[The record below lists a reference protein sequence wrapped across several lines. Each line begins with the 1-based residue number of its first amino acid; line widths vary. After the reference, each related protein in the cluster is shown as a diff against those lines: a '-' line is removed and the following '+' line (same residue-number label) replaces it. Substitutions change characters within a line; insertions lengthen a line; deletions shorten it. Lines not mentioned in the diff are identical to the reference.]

1 MASPSH
7 PVLDEPSGEAGPRYG
22 LPTSVAPPHDAGM
35 VAAETANEPD
45 DAALVERLRAGDE
58 EAFRLL
64 LDRYDAV
71 LRRTA
76 RTYVATDAAADEVVQ
91 DTWLGVLRG
100 IDRFEQRSSLKTWIF
115 RILMNIAR
123 TRGVRDKRSTP
134 FSSLGA
140 DGEDDDGPTF
150 APDRFQGPDAR
161 YPGHW
166 AAFPTRW
173 HDHPEVR
180 AVGHETLAVVREALG
195 QLPPAQQEV
204 VRLRD
209 LEGWTSEE
217 VRNALDLTE
226 TNQRVLLHRGRAKL
240 RAALERYFDEAKSA

>member
-1 MASPSH
+1 MRA
-7 PVLDEPSGEAGPRYG
+7 VAQDEAVDGDGE
-22 LPTSVAPPHDAGM
+22 LVA
-35 VAAETANEPD
+35 
-45 DAALVERLRAGDE
+45 RLRAGDE
-58 EAFRLL
+58 DAFRELI
-64 LDRYDAV
+64 DRYDAP
-71 LRRTA
+71 LRRVA
-76 RTYVATDAAADEVVQ
+76 RGYVATDAAAEEVVA

-123 TRGVRDKRSTP
+123 TRGARDKRSVP
-134 FSSLGA
+134 FSSLGPS
-140 DGEDDDGPTF
+140 DGDDGAPTI
-150 APDRFQGPDAR
+150 AADRFQGPDGR

-180 AVGHETLAVVREALG
+180 ALGHETLRVVRDALDM
-195 QLPPAQQEV
+195 LPPSQQEV

-209 LEGWTSEE
+209 LEGWTSAE
-217 VRNALDLTE
+217 VCNALDLTE

-240 RAALERYFDEAKSA
+240 RAALERYFDEAKTA

>member
-1 MASPSH
+1 MAVDPFADDD
-7 PVLDEPSGEAGPRYG
+7 VL
-22 LPTSVAPPHDAGM
+22 
-35 VAAETANEPD
+35 VAA
-45 DAALVERLRAGDE
+45 LRARDE
-58 EAFRLL
+58 GAFAWL
-64 LDRYDAV
+64 LDRYSGS
-71 LRRTA
+71 LKRLA
-76 RTYVATDAAADEVVQ
+76 RAYVATDAVADEVVSEA
-91 DTWLGVLRG
+91 WLAVIRG

-123 TRGVRDKRSTP
+123 TRGTRDKRSIP
-134 FSSLGA
+134 FSSLA
-140 DGEDDDGPTF
+140 PEDDDEATI
-150 APDRFQGPDAR
+150 APERFQGPDGR

-180 AVGHETLAVVREALG
+180 AVGHETLAVVRDALDM
-195 QLPPAQQEV
+195 LPPAQQEV

-209 LEGWTSEE
+209 LEGWTSFE
-217 VRNALDLTE
+217 VCNALGLTE

>member
-1 MASPSH
+1 LQPAA
-7 PVLDEPSGEAGPRYG
+7 VG
-22 LPTSVAPPHDAGM
+22 PHDAA
-35 VAAETANEPD
+35 VVQD
-45 DAALVERLRAGDE
+45 DAVGSDDDALVARLRAGDE
-58 EAFRLL
+58 DAFREL
-64 LDRYDAV
+64 LDRYDAP
-71 LRRTA
+71 LRRVA
-76 RTYVATDAAADEVVQ
+76 RTYVATDSAADEVVA
-91 DTWLGVLRG
+91 DTWLGVLKG

-123 TRGVRDKRSTP
+123 TRGTRDKRSIP
-134 FSSLGA
+134 FSSLGP
-140 DGEDDDGPTF
+140 EDDDAPTI
-150 APDRFQGPDAR
+150 APERFQGPDGR

-180 AVGHETLAVVREALG
+180 AVGHETLAVVQDALEM
-195 QLPPAQQEV
+195 LPPAQQEV

-209 LEGWTSEE
+209 LEGWTSAE
-217 VRNALDLTE
+217 VCNALGLTE

>member
-1 MASPSH
+1 M
-7 PVLDEPSGEAGPRYG
+7 VQDEAAG
-22 LPTSVAPPHDAGM
+22 SD
-35 VAAETANEPD
+35 D
-45 DAALVERLRAGDE
+45 DALVARLRAGDE
-58 EAFRLL
+58 DAFREL
-64 LDRYDAV
+64 LDRYDAP
-71 LRRTA
+71 LRRVA
-76 RTYVATDAAADEVVQ
+76 RTYVATDSAADEVVA
-91 DTWLGVLRG
+91 DTWLGVLKG

-123 TRGVRDKRSTP
+123 TRGTRDKRSIP
-134 FSSLGA
+134 FSSLGP
-140 DGEDDDGPTF
+140 EDDDAPTI
-150 APDRFQGPDAR
+150 APERFQGPDGR

-180 AVGHETLAVVREALG
+180 AVGHETLAVVQDALEM
-195 QLPPAQQEV
+195 LPPAQQEV

-209 LEGWTSEE
+209 LEGWTSAE
-217 VRNALDLTE
+217 VCNALGLTE